1 MNFLKKTKIIATV
14 SDINCSEE
22 KLIELYNAGAN
33 IIRFNFS
40 HAQQDAVAKLLEIIK
55 DLNLSWKTNLS
66 TLLDTKWPE
75 IRTGNVQE
83 KIVLKKWE
91 NFNIFVDESLVENTK
106 DIYCDYNYLL
116 EDVKKNQIIIIDS
129 WLLKAKVIEIQKTHV
144 VVEAL
149 NDHSVWSR
157 RHVNLPWIKLKL
169 PGITDKDEIDILFGI
184 QNWIDFIAASFI
196 RHQSNVIEIKS
207 LLKQHNAQHI
217 QIISKI
223 ENQEALDN
231 LDGIVKESD
240 WIMVARWDLGVE
252 IEISKLPYYQK
263 VIMDTC
269 FTYGKTIIIATELLK
284 SMVESPFPT
293 RAEVSDV
300 YNSVIL
306 RTDCTMLSDETA
318 VGNFPTQSCKMMSD
332 VIIEAEQHTN
342 NKHKDFEI
350 TFTENYV
357 LDKKMIAK
365 NALFIADQVK
375 ADNILL
381 FTNSWFLARI
391 VSAFKP
397 NHIVFAFTKDKQVLR
412 SMNFL
417 FAIYPF
423 LIDSWEKTPLQDEKK
438 ALSYLKSNWFLKK
451 GQKIVIINDTVEG
464 NAISPYVKITHI

>member
-1 MNFLKKTKIIATV
+1 MKPIKKTKIIATV

-22 KLIELYNAGAN
+22 KLIWLYNAWAN

-40 HAQQDAVAKLLEIIK
+40 HAQQDAVSKLLENIK
-55 DLNLSWKTNLS
+55 TLNAQWKTNLS

-83 KIVLKKWE
+83 KVVIKKWD
-91 NFNIFVDESLVENTK
+91 NFKIFVDESLLTELQ
-106 DIYCDYNYLL
+106 DIFCDYNYLL
-116 EDVKKNQIIIIDS
+116 EDIKKNQIIIIDS
-129 WLLKAKVIEIQKTHV
+129 WLLKVKVIEVTNTYV

-149 NDHSVWSR
+149 NDHSIWSR
-157 RHVNLPWIKLKL
+157 RHVNLPGVNLKL
-169 PGITDKDEIDILFGI
+169 PGITDKDESDILFAI
-184 QNWIDFIAASFI
+184 QHNVDFIAASFI

-207 LLKQHNAQHI
+207 LLQQHNAEHI

-223 ENQEALDN
+223 ENQEALQN
-231 LDGIVKESD
+231 LEWIVKESD
-240 WIMVARWDLGVE
+240 GIMVARGDLWVE
-252 IEISKLPYYQK
+252 IDIAKLPYYQK

-269 FTYGKTIIIATELLK
+269 FTYWKTIIVATELLK

-318 VGNFPTQSCKMMSD
+318 VGKFPIQACQMMTD
-332 VIIEAEQHTN
+332 IISEAEQHTN

-350 TFTENYV
+350 TFTSNYA

-365 NALFIADQVK
+365 NALFVADAVQ
-375 ADNILL
+375 ADYILL

-391 VSAFKP
+391 VSAYKP
-397 NHIVFAFTKDKQVLR
+397 NHTVFAFTKDSKVLR

-423 LIDSWEKTPLQDEKK
+423 LLESWWKYPLEDELN
-438 ALSYLKSNWFLKK
+438 ALNYLEVNWFVKK
-451 GQKIVIINDTVEG
+451 WQKIVIINDVVEG
-464 NAISPYVKITHI
+464 NALSPYVKIINF

>member
-1 MNFLKKTKIIATV
+1 MNSLKKTKIIATV
-14 SDINCSEE
+14 SDINCNEE
-22 KLIELYNAGAN
+22 KLIWLYTAGAN

-40 HAQQDAVAKLLEIIK
+40 HAQHEAVAKLLQLIK
-55 DLNLSWKTNLS
+55 ELNQSWKTNLS

-83 KIVLKKWE
+83 KILVKKWE
-91 NFNIFVDESLVENTK
+91 QFNIFVDESLVENPK
-106 DIYCDYNYLL
+106 DIYCDYHYLL
-116 EDVKKNQIIIIDS
+116 EDVKKGQIIIIDS
-129 WLLKAKVIEIQKTHV
+129 WLLKVKVIEVKKTHV

-149 NDHSVWSR
+149 NDHSIWSR
-157 RHVNLPWIKLKL
+157 RHVNLPGVSLKL
-169 PGITDKDEIDILFGI
+169 PGITDKDEKDILFGI
-184 QNWIDFIAASFI
+184 QHNVDFIAASFI
-196 RHQSNVIEIKS
+196 RHQSNVLEIKS
-207 LLKQHNAQHI
+207 LLQQHNAQHI

-231 LDGIVKESD
+231 LEGIVKESD
-240 WIMVARWDLGVE
+240 GIMVARGDLWVE

-269 FTYGKTIIIATELLK
+269 FTYGKTIIVATELLK

-318 VGNFPTQSCKMMSD
+318 VGKFPIQSCQMMTD
-332 VIIEAEQHTN
+332 VILEAEQHTN

-350 TFTENYV
+350 TFTTNYA

-365 NALFIADQVK
+365 NALFVADEVK
-375 ADNILL
+375 ADCIVL
-381 FTNSWFLARI
+381 FTNSWFLARV

-397 NHIVFAFTKDKQVLR
+397 NHTVFAFTKDAHVLR

-423 LIDSWEKTPLQDEKK
+423 LLDSWGKYPLEDEKK
-438 ALSYLKSNWFLKK
+438 AISHLEENWFIKK
-451 GQKIVIINDTVEG
+451 GHKIVIINDVIEWS
-464 NAISPYVKITHI
+464 AVSPYVKVVNM